1 MARPLRIEFPGA
13 IYHVMS
19 RGNARQTVFRDD
31 SDYQRLIKGLETVVG
46 RLGWDLLCFVLMP
59 NHFHLLVR
67 TPRPNLSRGM
77 QHLTSGY
84 ANWCSRRHRRP
95 GHTFQG
101 RFKSELIED
110 ESYLP
115 WHRRSTYE
123 PARQRGECLRA
134 LLARV
139 STCKDAKLSYRG
151 NTSGPSAAT
160 STSIPCGANARS
172 PITRALALVELSGLR
187 PPAAARWMGGL
198 RGFAFGLAW
207 RVGRQRSPEAAYRR
221 FVEQGLARAPAN
233 PFQSAA
239 HGWLLGS
246 ETFIERMRSLL
257 SEPRNQDEVPA
268 ARQLASLDAAI
279 VLAEVARYYGVDQDC
294 FQVRRS
300 GLLGRD
306 LAAWLVRHHSS
317 ATLQLPWHRRSSY
330 EPDAPARG
338 VPQSPRWRVGL
349 VCARMRNFLA
359 GVIAPIFGLN
369 HPDSVNHLVRRV
381 DRALARSSEL
391 REDIGMTQRILEQRR
406 HGSS

>member
-1 MARPLRIEFPGA
+1 
-13 IYHVMS
+13 
-19 RGNARQTVFRDD
+19 
-31 SDYQRLIKGLETVVG
+31 
-46 RLGWDLLCFVLMP
+46 
-59 NHFHLLVR
+59 
-67 TPRPNLSRGM
+67 
-77 QHLTSGY
+77 
-84 ANWCSRRHRRP
+84 
-95 GHTFQG
+95 
-101 RFKSELIED
+101 
-110 ESYLP
+110 
-115 WHRRSTYE
+115 
-123 PARQRGECLRA
+123 
-134 LLARV
+134 
-139 STCKDAKLSYRG
+139 
-151 NTSGPSAAT
+151 
-160 STSIPCGANARS
+160 
-172 PITRALALVELSGLR
+172 
-187 PPAAARWMGGL
+187 MGGL

-239 HGWLLGS
+239 HGWLLES

-317 ATLQLPWHRRSSY
+317 ATLRELLPWHRRSSY
-330 EPDAPARG
+330 EPDAAARG

-359 GVIAPIFGLN
+359 GVIVPIFGLN

-381 DRALARSSEL
+381 DRALARSS
-391 REDIGMTQRILEQRR
+391 
-406 HGSS
+406 